1 MAVIL
6 IVEDEAQVLLLA
18 ESYLQ
23 EQGHETLSAGSVA
36 EAMVLIE
43 KDSLIDVLFTDVEL
57 RDDPHGG
64 LNLAKQAVERR
75 ADLKVLY
82 TTGQTVTSGMRALF
96 VEGAALLE
104 KPYTVDQLATALAH
118 LIIKPLRREN

>member
-23 EQGHETLSAGSVA
+23 EQGHETLSAGGVA

-75 ADLKVLY
+75 VDLKVLY